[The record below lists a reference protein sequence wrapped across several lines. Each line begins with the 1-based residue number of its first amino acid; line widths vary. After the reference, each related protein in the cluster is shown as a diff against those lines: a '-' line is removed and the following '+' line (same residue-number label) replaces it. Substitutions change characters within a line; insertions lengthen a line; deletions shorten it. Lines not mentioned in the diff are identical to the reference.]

1 MAGLGLQLAG
11 SGMKMLGGLFGMIRG
26 RQMEKEA
33 KRINPLYENYQTS
46 GAAKALAGMAQTNLN
61 AVNPLFAAQQR
72 QISGSQANAMAG
84 LNRGAMDASQLI
96 AGAAGMQGQADQAS
110 FNLGMQEQANKQ
122 QNMQNWMQ
130 AQNVLLGEDRMKYQ
144 DMLTKFQFDQN
155 QKNSLRFGGANAV
168 VGGLGQIGAGLMQSG
183 TLINDA
189 AGKVFNAMGGKI
201 K

>member
-11 SGMKMLGGLFGMIRG
+11 SGMKAVGGLFGIVQGNKMI
-26 RQMEKEA
+26 KES
-33 KRINPLYENYQTS
+33 KKINPFYEKYQTS

-61 AVNPLFAAQQR
+61 AANPLFAAQQR
-72 QISGSQANAMAG
+72 QIAGSQANAMAG

-96 AGAAGMQGQADQAS
+96 AGAAGMQAQSDQAS
-110 FNLGMQEQANKQ
+110 FNLGLQEMANKN

-130 AQNVLLGEDRMKYQ
+130 AQNVLIGEDRMAYNDMMNKYQ
-144 DMLTKFQFDQN
+144 MDLN
-155 QKNSLRFGGANAV
+155 QKNALRFGGANAV
-168 VGGLGQIGAGLMQSG
+168 IGGLGQIGAGLTQSG

-189 AGKVFNAMGGKI
+189 AGKVFNAMGGKL